1 MQKDFSKRPFGL
13 ISSPPDDRDYSL
25 SKLMSVVG
33 MSTPIEPEPDIF
45 EYEVPD
51 IKDQGDIWLC
61 VSASGCVQ
69 REIIEKQQT
78 GEYKK
83 LSIGF
88 NYTFRENW
96 DLQEKG
102 LRLREYL
109 KGLVKYG
116 IPEYEYFQIQDKE
129 YPFIKEELGK
139 VNLPSVLKNAH
150 EHRITAFANI
160 KQEEIK
166 LALRTLGP
174 VLVSISIYTSFG
186 YISATNPIIPIPDV
200 KKERVFN
207 GHCLLIIGYNN
218 QTKLFKIANSYGKGW
233 ADNGCCYASYDYKF
247 QELWSI
253 TDLEKPNYTHD
264 FKLNFT
270 TNKTQTTP
278 NNTINLSFSTF
289 DSITPLGTQTIEC
302 RMQCGNSSS
311 QYTYTTNSKG
321 IVNENIVLNKVGV
334 TKITCS
340 WKSPDNKINTKTINV
355 LVEPNQ
361 SYYSY

>member
-264 FKLNFT
+264 FKFTFT
-270 TNKTQTTP
+270 TNKTQTTQ
-278 NNTINLSFSTF
+278 NTKSPFSLVF
-289 DSITPLGTQTIEC
+289 CVLCFEMFVWILD
-302 RMQCGNSSS
+302 
-311 QYTYTTNSKG
+311 
-321 IVNENIVLNKVGV
+321 IVL
-334 TKITCS
+334 CDFS
-340 WKSPDNKINTKTINV
+340 
-355 LVEPNQ
+355 
-361 SYYSY
+361 